1 MLSIASGRPW
11 LGFLVAWSVAT
22 AYLASTGG
30 EIVFPLFSL
39 AVFGVALSALSLW
52 LTRGAGGPPAD
63 TFVRRPGLEAGVI
76 LAYLVVYAFVVLGWA
91 LGWVREA
98 YPAGPAQEWAVLTL
112 KLVVHVAVPGLLLL
126 AIGAPLARHF
136 SVGSRRIWLPLVVLG
151 AIMFA
156 LLAVVSPSL
165 AQIGATGAAP
175 PAVALGML
183 GAFVWLSVEA
193 GLNEEFLFR
202 AVLQTRLAILMKSE
216 AWAIVAT
223 SLVFAL
229 SHAPGLY
236 LRGGPGTDGWSADP
250 LQVAAFTVATLAP
263 ISILFGVL
271 WARTRSLLLVVLLH
285 ASVDTLPAAAEFI
298 ETWGLV

>member
-1 MLSIASGRPW
+1 MPPLRTLAPW
-11 LGFLVAWSVAT
+11 LAFFAVWALAT
-22 AYLASTGG
+22 AYLAAAGADV
-30 EIVFPLFSL
+30 VFPLFSL
-39 AVFGVALSALSLW
+39 AVFGAALGALAMW
-52 LTRGAGGPPAD
+52 LTRGAAGPPAD

-98 YPAGPAQEWAVLTL
+98 YPAGPAQQWAVLVL
-112 KLVVHVAVPGLLLL
+112 KLGVHVAVPALLLL
-126 AIGAPLARHF
+126 AVGAPVACHF
-136 SVGSRRIWLPLVVLG
+136 SAGGRRIALPLAVLG
-151 AIMFA
+151 AILFA

-175 PAVALGML
+175 PVIALGLL
-183 GAFVWLSVEA
+183 GAFVWVAVEA

-202 AVLQTRLAILMKSE
+202 AVLQTRLAVLMKSE

-223 SLVFAL
+223 SIVFAL

-236 LRGGPGTDGWSADP
+236 LRGGPGVDGWSTDP
-250 LQVAAFTVATLAP
+250 VQVAAFTVATLAP

-285 ASVDTLPAAAEFI
+285 ASVDALPATAEFI
-298 ETWGLV
+298 KTWGLA